1 IQRLLKLSVKRSA
14 HRDIVDEALGQIQA
28 GKSASEIKLNTTVG
42 VLRDRSVGWIVE
54 AIHDISDPAIVMKA
68 FEMCRAGDYNFSQ
81 ASLTS
86 PEALERL
93 IRLPDENPDLH
104 AELTK
109 GVAPAPTSDVEEEPF
124 LSVDV
129 YDDCD
134 IPLDVVSGLLVSGG
148 SSIAENFA
156 VDENGGLTRAGDA
169 EKSDAEAEEA
179 VPAVLG
185 RGQRKKIGNM
195 RYD

>member
-1 IQRLLKLSVKRSA
+1 IQRLMKLSIKRSA
-14 HRDIVDEALGQIQA
+14 HRDIVDEALSQIQA

-54 AIHDISDPAIVMKA
+54 AVHDINDPAIIMKA

-93 IRLPDENPDLH
+93 IRLPDENPVLH
-104 AELTK
+104 AELTQ
-109 GVAPAPTSDVEEEPF
+109 GVAAVPTSDVEEEPF
-124 LSVDV
+124 LNVDV

-134 IPLDVVSGLLVSGG
+134 IPLDVVSGLL
-148 SSIAENFA
+148 
-156 VDENGGLTRAGDA
+156 
-169 EKSDAEAEEA
+169 
-179 VPAVLG
+179 
-185 RGQRKKIGNM
+185 
-195 RYD
+195 